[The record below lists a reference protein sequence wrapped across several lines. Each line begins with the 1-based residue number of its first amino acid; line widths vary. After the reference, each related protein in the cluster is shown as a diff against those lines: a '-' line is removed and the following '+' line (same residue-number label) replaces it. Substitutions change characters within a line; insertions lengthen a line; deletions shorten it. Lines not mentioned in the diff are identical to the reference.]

1 MDSSNRNVPDAVD
14 VLQQAA
20 LALTRLPADQHPGV
34 ADVMAAVDQ
43 LVTTARERAAHNAL
57 MAVRRALRQ
66 GVTVS
71 EVVTALDYLTSGTV
85 AATLEALADLADQAG
100 RR

>member
-1 MDSSNRNVPDAVD
+1 VDSSNRNVPDAVD

-20 LALTRLPADQHPGV
+20 LALTKLPAGQHPGV
-34 ADVMAAVDQ
+34 AEVMSAVDQ
-43 LVTTARERAAHNAL
+43 LVVTARERAARDAL
-57 MAVRRALRQ
+57 LAVRRALRQ

-85 AATLEALADLADQAG
+85 TATLEALDGLTNQAG
-100 RR
+100 GR